1 MNSCNGVHLSN
12 YLTLNMHA
20 LWISWYVVWWFKEFS
35 TVGSTQTQDGKKA
48 VCCMMGYRAAVTG
61 WRFGSMARDLAP
73 YLVLLGDVLLVV
85 LLHLPE
91 LCLQTTELDLHLLH
105 ILQVP
110 LGSLVQHLD
119 GLGHVLDLRCHMDDI
134 GLSN

>member
-1 MNSCNGVHLSN
+1 
-12 YLTLNMHA
+12 MHA
-20 LWISWYVVWWFKEFS
+20 VWISLYVVWWFRRFIS
-35 TVGSTQTQDGKKA
+35 TVGTHKHKVGQA
-48 VCCMMGYRAAVTG
+48 VCDGLQSSYDRMAV
-61 WRFGSMARDLAP
+61 GSMAGHPAP

-91 LCLQTTELDLHLLH
+91 LGLQTTELDLHLLH

-119 GLGHVLDLRCHMDDI
+119 GLGHVLDLPYGHI
-134 GLSN
+134 GLSHGINLYV

>member
-1 MNSCNGVHLSN
+1 M
-12 YLTLNMHA
+12 
-20 LWISWYVVWWFKEFS
+20 
-35 TVGSTQTQDGKKA
+35 
-48 VCCMMGYRAAVTG
+48 AA
-61 WRFGSMARDLAP
+61 GSMARDSAP

-91 LCLQTTELDLHLLH
+91 LSFQTAELDLHLLH

-119 GLGHVLDLRCHMDDI
+119 GLGHVLDLGCRVDTLVRVI
-134 GLSN
+134 K